1 MSQTLSLPKGRGT
14 RIRTETKSSQ
24 RTRATITLYPGK
36 WGSYLHF
43 YIILFPLS
51 QNFSGLFYCF
61 LFACYNKFVNIKKLL
76 GSLNLLAQSRKYEIS
91 LWQYPQF
98 LFLVMG
104 IITIA
109 AILTAYAIGVQ
120 YIAEPE
126 IVVLIV
132 LILSVILLIITF
144 TITQSF
150 ERLIEANRMKSEFVS
165 IVSHQLRSPLS
176 NLRWALELLMSG
188 RLGKIEA
195 SQLDYF
201 RILKDSSSRM
211 RELVKDLLIV
221 SRIEHGGL
229 PLKKSEFSLADLIKG
244 LILEFAPF
252 AKAFNVE
259 ISFETTDNLPKIFAD
274 PSQLKLTIENF
285 LDNAIRYV
293 PARQSSEADR
303 PMAGGK
309 EKGKVEIKLKRKD
322 NFLHFKIKDN
332 GVGIPQ
338 EDQKYI
344 FRKFFRSSNILRYQ
358 TQGTGLGLYI
368 AKSIIEKSGGKIGFQ
383 SEEKKGTTFWFTIPI
398 K

>member
-1 MSQTLSLPKGRGT
+1 VAIEK
-14 RIRTETKSSQ
+14 
-24 RTRATITLYPGK
+24 
-36 WGSYLHF
+36 
-43 YIILFPLS
+43 ILEQF
-51 QNFSGLFYCF
+51 
-61 LFACYNKFVNIKKLL
+61 
-76 GSLNLLAQSRKYEIS
+76 NLLAQSRKYGVS

-98 LFLVMG
+98 LFLIMG

-132 LILSVILLIITF
+132 LILSAILLMITF

-150 ERLIEANRMKSEFVS
+150 EKLIEANRIKSEFVS

-188 RLGKIEA
+188 RLGEIEA

-201 RILKDSSSRM
+201 RILKDNSARM
-211 RELVKDLLIV
+211 GELVKDLLIV
-221 SRIEHGGL
+221 SRIEQGRL
-229 PLKKSEFSLADLIKG
+229 PLKKSEFFLTDLIKDV
-244 LILEFAPF
+244 ISEFTPF
-252 AKAFNVE
+252 ARAFNVE
-259 ISFETTDNLPKIFAD
+259 ISLETIDNLPKIFAD
-274 PSQLKLTIENF
+274 SSQLKLTIENF
-285 LDNAIRYV
+285 LDNAIRYI
-293 PARQSSEADR
+293 
-303 PMAGGK
+303 K

-322 NFLHFKIKDN
+322 NSLYFKVKDN
-332 GVGIPQ
+332 GVGIPK

-344 FRKFFRSSNILRYQ
+344 FQKFFRSSNVLRYQ